1 MEKVTVENIHSL
13 ALLGHGGSG
22 KTSLVEGL
30 LNLCGHTT
38 RLGRVDEGTATTDY
52 DPEEKKRQ
60 ISINLALAPCF
71 YKGHKINLI
80 DTPGY
85 ADFMGEVVSAVTAA
99 DSCLIVVDGVSGA
112 QVQTDKTFHAAPP
125 NLPKAFFI
133 NKLDK
138 EHADFDQARQS
149 IVDLLSIEPVPV
161 QIPLGQAADFKGV
174 IDLISFKALLYDDG
188 KVKESEVPQDLQEK
202 AEADREKLIE
212 AAAEGNDELLE
223 KYLEEGVL
231 SPEEIIKGLKEA
243 FLGGQFYPLFCGSAY
258 QLKGLDLLLDNLISL
273 FPTAVDKRE
282 ITGKDRQ
289 GNEVKRKV
297 DSNEPPVAQVF
308 KTITD
313 PYVGQL
319 SYIKVFSGI
328 LKADSTIFNPNQGVK
343 EKVGHLYM
351 LRGKEQIEVK
361 ESLAGDIVTV
371 PKLNQT
377 ECGDTLCAETSPIV
391 LEKPS
396 YPQPVFSAAIE
407 PKSKGDEEK
416 LSTCLQKL
424 AEEDPTL
431 QVFRNHE
438 TKQTIVSGL
447 GDLHLEVLL
456 SRLKEKFNVEARLG
470 EPKIPYKET
479 ITKKAKAQGKYKRQ
493 SGGRGQYGDAWIEV
507 EPLPKGSNFEFVD
520 KIVGG
525 VIPKNFIPAVEKG
538 VKEAMESGI
547 IAGYPVVDV
556 RVTLFDGSHHS
567 VDSSDMAFKIAG
579 SLGFK
584 SAAKEANPV
593 LLEPIMNLEV
603 MVPEK
608 YMGDIIGDISSKRGK
623 VLGMESRGKY
633 QLVKAQA
640 PLAELAKYA
649 TELRSLTHGEGS
661 FLMEFSHYEE
671 VPKEIAQRIIEEAK
685 KEEASS

>member
-1 MEKVTVENIHSL
+1 MEKVSVENIHSL

-22 KTSLVEGL
+22 KTSLAEGL
-30 LNLCGHTT
+30 LYLCGHTS

-52 DPEEKKRQ
+52 DSEEKKRQ
-60 ISINLALAPCF
+60 ISINLALAPCS
-71 YKGHKINLI
+71 YKEHKINLI

-112 QVQTDKTFHAAPP
+112 QVQTDKTFHTAPP
-125 NLPKAFFI
+125 SLSKAFFI

-138 EHADFDQARQS
+138 EHADFEQARQS
-149 IVDLLSIEPVPV
+149 IVDLLGIEPIAV
-161 QIPLGQAADFKGV
+161 QIPIGHAADFEGIV
-174 IDLISFKALLYDDG
+174 DLISLKAFFYKDG
-188 KVKESEVPQDLQEK
+188 KAKESDVPQNLQEK
-202 AEADREKLIE
+202 VEAARERLVE

-223 KYLEEGVL
+223 KYLEEGSL
-231 SPEEIIKGLKEA
+231 SSEEILKGLKEA
-243 FLGGQFYPLFCGSAY
+243 FLTGQFYPLFCGSAY
-258 QLKGLDLLLDNLISL
+258 QLKGIDLLLNNLISL
-273 FPTAVDKRE
+273 FPAAIDRKEVV
-282 ITGKDRQ
+282 GKDGQ
-289 GNEVKRKV
+289 GKEVKRKV
-297 DSNEPPVAQVF
+297 DANELLVAQVF

-319 SYIKVFSGI
+319 SYIKVLSGT
-328 LKADSTIFNPNQGVK
+328 LRADSTIFNTNQGAK
-343 EKVGHLYM
+343 EKASHLYM

-377 ECGDTLCAETSPIV
+377 ECGDTLCTEVSPIL

-456 SRLKEKFNVEARLG
+456 SRLKEKFSVEARLG

-479 ITKKAKAQGKYKRQ
+479 VTKKAKAQGKYKRQ
-493 SGGRGQYGDAWIEV
+493 SGGRGQYGDVWIEV
-507 EPLPKGSNFEFVD
+507 EPLPRGGNFEFVD

-525 VIPKNFIPAVEKG
+525 VIPKNFIPTVEKG

-556 RVTLFDGSHHS
+556 RAILFDGSHHP

-584 SAAKEANPV
+584 NAAKEANPV

-603 MVPEK
+603 IVPEK

-623 VLGMESRGKY
+623 VVGMESQGKY
-633 QLVKAQA
+633 QLVRAQA

-661 FLMEFSHYEE
+661 FLMEFSRYEE
-671 VPKEIAQRIIEEAK
+671 VPREIVQRIVEEAK